1 MSRTG
6 RLAVVAALLAV
17 AASTR
22 SPLTSVPPLVGDL
35 DRALGLSSV
44 AVGLLT
50 ALPVLCMGALAPVAT
65 LLAVRLGLD
74 RAMTVGA
81 VAIAVGTAVRPW
93 GGVPLLYGGT
103 FVAGA
108 GIAVVGALLPGAVKR
123 HFPRRPGAMTGA
135 YMAAMMTTAT
145 LAAALAVPVSGAAG
159 WRVSLGVWALPAA
172 VGAVWWVLRVRG
184 TARPAAAA
192 VAEAGPVGAGAGGPV
207 GAPVGGS
214 ARLPWRSPTAWLV
227 TAYLTTSSVMF
238 YSLLAWVAPSYVDRG
253 WSDGA
258 AGLLLAGFSAAQ
270 LGAALL
276 VPLAVDRVRDRR
288 GLYAAAGVVNVLGL
302 VALVVA
308 PEWSP
313 WAVVL
318 LLGFGNGAA
327 FTLGLTQL
335 VEHAATSHDSARL
348 AGMAFLVSYLVAALG
363 PTGVGALHDAA
374 GSWTPPFVLLAVVA
388 VAQAAT
394 AAGLGPARRVGA
406 EGVERG

>member
-6 RLAVVAALLAV
+6 RLAVVAALVAV

-74 RAMTVGA
+74 RALTVGA
-81 VAIAVGTAVRPW
+81 VAVAVGTAARPW
-93 GGVPLLYGGT
+93 GGVTLLYGGT

-108 GIAVVGALLPGAVKR
+108 GIAIVGALLPGAVKR

-145 LAAALAVPVSGAAG
+145 LAAALAVPLSGAAG
-159 WRVSLGVWALPAA
+159 WRAALGVWALPAA

-184 TARPAAAA
+184 TARPAVAGTRGAA
-192 VAEAGPVGAGAGGPV
+192 VGARG
-207 GAPVGGS
+207 
-214 ARLPWRSPTAWLV
+214 ARLPWRSPSAWLV

-238 YSLLAWVAPSYVDRG
+238 YSLLAWIAPSYVDRG
-253 WSDGA
+253 WGDGA

-276 VPLAVDRVRDRR
+276 VPLAVDRLRDRR
-288 GLYAAAGVVNVLGL
+288 GLYAAAGFVNVVGL
-302 VALVVA
+302 AALVVA
-308 PEWSP
+308 PGWSP

-335 VEHAATSHDSARL
+335 VEHAATAQDSARL

-363 PTGVGALHDAA
+363 PTGIGALHDAA
-374 GSWTPPFVLLAVVA
+374 GSWTPPFVLLACVA
-388 VAQAAT
+388 VAQVVT
-394 AAGLGPARRVGA
+394 ALGLGPTRRVGA
-406 EGVERG
+406 EGTARAGS